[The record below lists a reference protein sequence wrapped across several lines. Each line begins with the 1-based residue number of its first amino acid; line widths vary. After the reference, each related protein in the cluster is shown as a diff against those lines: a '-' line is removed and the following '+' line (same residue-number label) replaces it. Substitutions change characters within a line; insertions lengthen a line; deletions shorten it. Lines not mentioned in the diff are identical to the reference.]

1 MALKKKDVFFGKD
14 KTIELINSGKSIDK
28 ILIMRGKHGAE
39 YSDIRALCTEKN
51 IPVNIVP
58 KEKINYL
65 LNPLIPGGYINH
77 QGVMGIY
84 SPVVYANIDDIL
96 HAVIFKGRDVNLVLL
111 DNITDVRNVGAIAR
125 SAIAFGADALVVPM
139 KGSAQIN
146 HDSMKASANTL
157 GKIPICRVP
166 DLKSTIEYLKLN
178 GITIIG
184 SSLKAKEPIMNI
196 NFRKP
201 MALVMGSEGE
211 GMSETI
217 SEMCDEQFIV
227 PMSGK
232 IDSLNVSVSCGV
244 MLYEIF
250 NQRNENY

>member
-1 MALKKKDVFFGKD
+1 MALKKRDVFFGKD
-14 KTIELINSGKSIDK
+14 KTVELLKSDKSIDK
-28 ILIMRGKHGAE
+28 ILIMRGKHGSE
-39 YSDIRALCTEKN
+39 YSEIRALCTERN

-65 LNPLIPGGYINH
+65 LNPLIPDGYINH

-84 SPVVYANIDDIL
+84 SPITYANLDDIL
-96 HAVIFKGRDVNLVLL
+96 HAVLYKGRDVNLVLL

-125 SAIAFGADALVVPM
+125 SAIAFGADALIVPM

-146 HDSMKASANTL
+146 HESIKASAGTL
-157 GKIPICRVP
+157 TDIPICRVP

-178 GITIIG
+178 GVSIIG
-184 SSLKAKEPIMNI
+184 SSLKAKEKIINM

-211 GMSETI
+211 GMTDSI
-217 SEMCDEQFIV
+217 SALCDEQFII
-227 PMSGK
+227 PMSGG

>member
-1 MALKKKDVFFGKD
+1 MALKKRDVFFGKQTTLD
-14 KTIELINSGKSIDK
+14 LLNSGKSIDK
-28 ILIMRGKHGAE
+28 ILIMRGKHGGE
-39 YSDIRALCTEKN
+39 YSEIRELCNEKKV
-51 IPVNIVP
+51 PVNIVP

-84 SPVVYANIDDIL
+84 SPIEYANLDDIL

-125 SAIAFGADALVVPM
+125 SAIAFGADALVVPI

-146 HDSMKASANTL
+146 HESIKASAGTL
-157 GKIPICRVP
+157 TSIPICRVYN
-166 DLKSTIEYLKLN
+166 LKSTIEYLKLN
-178 GITIIG
+178 GIAIIG
-184 SSLKAKEPIMNI
+184 SSLQAKESIQNI

-201 MALVMGSEGE
+201 MALILGSEGE
-211 GMSETI
+211 GMS
-217 SEMCDEQFIV
+217 SEIEALCDEKFII

-232 IDSLNVSVSCGV
+232 IDSLNVSVSSGV
-244 MLYEIF
+244 CLYEIF
-250 NQRNENY
+250 NQRNEKY

>member
-1 MALKKKDVFFGKD
+1 MALKRRDVFFGKEQ
-14 KTIELINSGKSIDK
+14 TLEELKSSTSIDK
-28 ILIMRGKHGAE
+28 VLMMRGKHGGE
-39 YSDIRALCTEKN
+39 YSEIRDLCNEKK
-51 IPVNIVP
+51 IPYNVVP

-84 SPVVYANIDDIL
+84 SPIEYANLDDVL
-96 HAVIFKGRDVNLVLL
+96 HSVLYKGRDVLLVLL

-125 SAIAFGADALVVPM
+125 SAIAFGADALVVPI

-146 HDSMKASANTL
+146 HESIKASAGTL
-157 GKIPICRVP
+157 TKIPICREI
-166 DLKSTIEYLKLN
+166 DLETTIDYLKLN
-178 GITIIG
+178 GVTIIG
-184 SSLKAKEPIMNI
+184 SSLQSKEPIQNI

-201 MALVMGSEGE
+201 VALIMGSEGE
-211 GMSETI
+211 GMSPVI
-217 SEMCDEQFIV
+217 GSKCDERFVV

-250 NQRNENY
+250 NQRNEKF